1 VSSDNVR
8 LHKAFCFRLYPTR
21 AQETALNATLDTLRH
36 VYNSLLNDRKF
47 LYETTGNGISQY
59 SQEKYFA
66 PWRKE
71 FSELADVHSHLLQN
85 AALRVN
91 LAFTA
96 FFRRVKSG
104 ETPGFP
110 RMKGVGAYDSLGF
123 KEWGNGVSFK
133 HGNLFV
139 SKIGEIKGKFHRP
152 LEGTPKT
159 ATLRRRAGKWF
170 VCIAC
175 EVSPEPLPLS
185 EEAVGIDVGLK
196 TFAALSNGEGDNF
209 FIENPRFLR
218 RDEKALAKAGRKQ
231 AKTKKRSQER
241 REANK
246 VLARIHERIRNRRHD
261 FCHQNARRI
270 VHRFGV
276 IAVEKLNV
284 KGMVQNHSLAKSISD
299 AAWSQF
305 RECLTSK
312 AASADR
318 EIHAVDPAYTSQ
330 DCSACGYR
338 AKKKLSERWHL
349 CPMCGASLD
358 RDTNAAINII
368 NRCGTTQRGRYTV
381 PEAVGL

>member
-1 VSSDNVR
+1 V
-8 LHKAFCFRLYPTR
+8 
-21 AQETALNATLDTLRH
+21 QETALNATLDTLRH

-196 TFAALSNGEGDNF
+196 TFVALSNGEGDNF
-209 FIENPRFLR
+209 SSKTRASCVGTKRLWRRLAASKPRPRSVPKSGAKPTRFLPVF
-218 RDEKALAKAGRKQ
+218 
-231 AKTKKRSQER
+231 TS
-241 REANK
+241 
-246 VLARIHERIRNRRHD
+246 VS
-261 FCHQNARRI
+261 
-270 VHRFGV
+270 V
-276 IAVEKLNV
+276 IAA
-284 KGMVQNHSLAKSISD
+284 MIS
-299 AAWSQF
+299 AIRTHGALS
-305 RECLTSK
+305 T
-312 AASADR
+312 ASASS
-318 EIHAVDPAYTSQ
+318 PS
-330 DCSACGYR
+330 
-338 AKKKLSERWHL
+338 K
-349 CPMCGASLD
+349 
-358 RDTNAAINII
+358 N
-368 NRCGTTQRGRYTV
+368 
-381 PEAVGL
+381 